1 MHTPRTLPT
10 PVPLLP
16 PQCSVYP
23 GCSGAG
29 SVEGTSYK
37 FLSPG
42 SEGPGHWGA
51 CVFTVPRVRTMAP
64 CPPFPHTPGA
74 LACQR
79 KGTWKPSLPELLPSV
94 PRWKEDAD
102 PCEPSLPGLRA
113 QAELLSPGQGWAS
126 ENAAFPRSTHLSSRP
141 PLSSFSSSGSLL
153 IGHCV
158 HPGGSPEVGAFSLH
172 PFGAWSACACLSP
185 DTGAWLRAYPWLL
198 LCCQFINS
206 K

>member
-79 KGTWKPSLPELLPSV
+79 KGTWKPSLPELPPSV

-113 QAELLSPGQGWAS
+113 QAELLSPGQGGHRRVLPSPGLPISPPDLPCLPLAPLVLCS
-126 ENAAFPRSTHLSSRP
+126 LATVFILEVPRKW
-141 PLSSFSSSGSLL
+141 
-153 IGHCV
+153 
-158 HPGGSPEVGAFSLH
+158 GAFSLH

-198 LCCQFINS
+198 CCQFINS